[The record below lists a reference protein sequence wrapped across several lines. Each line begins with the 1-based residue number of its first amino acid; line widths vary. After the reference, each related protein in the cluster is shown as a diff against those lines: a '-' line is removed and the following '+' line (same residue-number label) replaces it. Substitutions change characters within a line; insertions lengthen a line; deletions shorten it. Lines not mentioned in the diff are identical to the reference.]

1 MSESYTKLFSSI
13 TESTVWGEPYAT
25 RIVWV
30 TFLAMTNAR
39 GCVYGSIPGVARR
52 ANVTMAEAEAAI
64 AAFLAPDPHSRSKDS
79 DGRRVEEIDG
89 GWRLINHAKYAK
101 IRDATERADTKR
113 EWDRENRP
121 SGHARQF
128 KSDNSPTVRQQSDKS
143 DESPSSPATPTPL
156 DIDIDIEKKKSMSSD
171 KPMTDG
177 KEAERVAELT
187 RFAVEGY
194 NATMVGL
201 PKVALVND
209 VRRRQVRRCLPTARE
224 ICRTMFGTT
233 RIPDEFWLSYFEACQ
248 ADDFCA
254 GRTVG
259 SGTHANW
266 RPDFEYLTRAD
277 VMTRIFDRASEANR

>member
-1 MSESYTKLFSSI
+1 VSESYTKLFSSI

-30 TFLAMTNAR
+30 TFLAMTNAK
-39 GCVYGSIPGVARR
+39 GCVYGSIPGIARR

-64 AAFLAPDPHSRSKDS
+64 ASFLAPDPHSRSKDS
-79 DGRRVEEIDG
+79 DGRRVEEIEG

-101 IRDATERADTKR
+101 IRDASERAEAKR

-121 SGHARQF
+121 SGHARSRQ
-128 KSDNSPTVRQQSDKS
+128 SDSPTKVRQS
-143 DESPSSPATPTPL
+143 DESPNSPAIPTPL
-156 DIDIDIEKKKSMSSD
+156 DIDIEKKKSMSSD
-171 KPMTDG
+171 KPTTDS

-187 RFAVEGY
+187 RFAVEAY
-194 NATMVGL
+194 NATMTGL

-224 ICRTMFGTT
+224 ICRTMFDSP
-233 RIPDEFWLSYFEACQ
+233 RIPDEFWPSYFSACQ
-248 ADDFCA
+248 SDDFCA

-259 SGTHANW
+259 SGSHANW

-277 VMTRIFDRASEANR
+277 VMTRIFDRASESNR

>member
-30 TFLAMTNAR
+30 TFLAMTNSK
-39 GCVYGSIPGVARR
+39 GCVYGSIPGIARR
-52 ANVTMAEAEAAI
+52 ANVTLAEAEAAL
-64 AAFLAPDPHSRSKDS
+64 AAFLAPDQHSRSKDN

-101 IRDATERADTKR
+101 IRDASERAESKR

-121 SGHARQF
+121 SGHARAKQ
-128 KSDNSPTVRQQSDKS
+128 SDDSPTVRRQSDRS
-143 DESPSSPATPTPL
+143 DESPNSPAIPTPL
-156 DIDIDIEKKKSMSSD
+156 DIDIENKKSMSSAE
-171 KPMTDG
+171 PTTDG

-187 RFAVEGY
+187 RVAVDAY
-194 NATMVGL
+194 NTTMTGL

-224 ICRTMFGTT
+224 ICRTMFDTP
-233 RIPDEFWLSYFEACQ
+233 RIPAEFWQSYFAACQ

-266 RPDFEYLTRAD
+266 RPDFEYLTRAE

>member
-101 IRDATERADTKR
+101 IRDATERADAKR

-121 SGHARQF
+121 SGYARSRQ
-128 KSDNSPTVRQQSDKS
+128 SDDSPTKVRQS

-171 KPMTDG
+171 KPMADG

-233 RIPDEFWLSYFEACQ
+233 RILDEFWLSYFEACQ

-259 SGTHANW
+259 SGSHANW

-277 VMTRIFDRASEANR
+277 VMTRIFDRASESNR

>member
-1 MSESYTKLFSSI
+1 VSESYTKLFSSI

-30 TFLAMTNAR
+30 TFLAMTNAK
-39 GCVYGSIPGVARR
+39 GFVYGSIPGIARR
-52 ANVTMAEAEAAI
+52 ANVTLAEAEAAL

-101 IRDATERADTKR
+101 IRDASERADAKR

-121 SGHARQF
+121 SGYARTKQ
-128 KSDNSPTVRQQSDKS
+128 SDYSPTKVRQS
-143 DESPSSPATPTPL
+143 DESPNSPATPTPL

-171 KPMTDG
+171 KPTTDS

-187 RFAVEGY
+187 KIAVDAY
-194 NATMVGL
+194 NATMIGL

-224 ICRTMFGTT
+224 ICRTMFGTP
-233 RIPDEFWLSYFEACQ
+233 RIPAEFWPSYFAACQ

-266 RPDFEYLTRAD
+266 RPDFEYLTRAE